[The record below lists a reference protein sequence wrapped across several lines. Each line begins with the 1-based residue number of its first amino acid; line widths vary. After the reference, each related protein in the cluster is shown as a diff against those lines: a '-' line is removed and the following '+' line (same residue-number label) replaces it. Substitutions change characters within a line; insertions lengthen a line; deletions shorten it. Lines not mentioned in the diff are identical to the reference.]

1 MKIKKILFAFAILF
15 NIAFINANVDQPTEL
30 DSTKDQIA
38 FENFFRQ
45 TPLQMSTYSMKHFF
59 KGNYSTIYNLNQYR
73 SIKNSKDALFNK
85 SMSEYI
91 QTIFNLEEYQESIS
105 QNGTPIV
112 EFLELCNEL
121 NMDSERAYSGLRL
134 FYNKIKGCELI
145 DDTVINQLLN
155 KMPTLL
161 LKYFEDKKYES
172 PFISLAYNIEK
183 LLFSK
188 FSNEIDLFGQA
199 PDLFLSDL
207 SENISLLTQNTFN
220 KLEENNNEKE
230 ISNRLKNIVIK
241 IFELSLNKTIWDYQ
255 RYEST
260 WSSVLSI
267 ANGLENLASCRI
279 ITHIDDL
286 DEVLWSLTERFCFFL
301 DFVGAALP
309 VSFYENIEID
319 LENKVVFFLEEPEL
333 DEGIKT
339 KKERLI
345 ESLTRGKLKAAAAEK
360 GLLSD
365 PTIAT

>member
-1 MKIKKILFAFAILF
+1 MKTKKILLVFTILS
-15 NIAFINANVDQPTEL
+15 NIVFVNANVSQSTETN
-30 DSTKDQIA
+30 STKDQIVL
-38 FENFFRQ
+38 ENFFRQ
-45 TPLQMSTYSMKHFF
+45 TPLQLSTYSMKYFF
-59 KGNYSTIYNLNQYR
+59 KGNYSTIYNLTQYR
-73 SIKNSKDALFNK
+73 SVKNSKDTLFNK

-91 QTIFNLEEYQESIS
+91 KTIFNLEEFSEFIS
-105 QNGTPIV
+105 QNGTPII

-121 NMDSERAYSGLRL
+121 NMDAERAYSGLRI

-155 KMPTLL
+155 KMPTLIS
-161 LKYFEDKKYES
+161 KYFEETKYES
-172 PFISLAYNIEK
+172 PFVSLAYNIEK

-188 FSNEIDLFGQA
+188 FSNEIEFFQQA

-220 KLEENNNEKE
+220 KLEENNNGKE
-230 ISNRLKNIVIK
+230 IESRLRNIIIK
-241 IFELSLNKTIWDYQ
+241 IFELSINKTIWDYQ
-255 RYEST
+255 RYESI

-267 ANGLENLASCRI
+267 ANGLENLASYQV

-286 DEVLWSLTERFCFFL
+286 DELLWSLTERFCFFL

-309 VSFYENIEID
+309 VSFYENIESD

-345 ESLTRGKLKAAAAEK
+345 ESLTRAKLKSAAAEK
-360 GLLSD
+360 GLLADS
-365 PTIAT
+365 TIAT